1 MLAGI
6 LIVAAVVAGVGMI
19 VDSGCLW
26 GAMASSQQ
34 QKTPNVSTACP
45 NRVSVPVPASKCWAG
60 ESRR

>member
-19 VDSGCLW
+19 VDRGCLW

-45 NRVSVPVPASKCWAG
+45 NRVSVPVPASKC
-60 ESRR
+60 